1 MPRNGFMGRRSLT
14 RRMAGRLPLA
24 AERDPRAAYEDQD
37 PYGEKRERE
46 EHRRRLRPRD
56 GRSRQRDGEQ
66 ADERRG
72 AHGEPAEPAL
82 AERERRVERSGE
94 RERGPLHVGEDDEPP
109 DRSPE
114 VGARAGDLE

>member
-1 MPRNGFMGRRSLT
+1 MPRNGFTGRRSLT

-24 AERDPRAAYEDQD
+24 AERDPCAAYEDQD

-46 EHRRRLRPRD
+46 KHRRRFRPSG

-72 AHGEPAEPAL
+72 AHGEPAL
-82 AERERRVERSGE
+82 TERERRVERSGE
-94 RERGPLHVGEDDEPP
+94 RERGPLHVGEDDEAPG
-109 DRSPE
+109 RSPA
-114 VGARAGDLE
+114 VGARAGELGQR